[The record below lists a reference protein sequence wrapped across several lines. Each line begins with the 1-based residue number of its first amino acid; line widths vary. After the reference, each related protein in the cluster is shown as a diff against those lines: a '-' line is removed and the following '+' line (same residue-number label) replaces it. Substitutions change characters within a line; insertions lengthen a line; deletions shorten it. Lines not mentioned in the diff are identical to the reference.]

1 MVSAHGLQPFL
12 MDEDGQHETT
22 SAPTL
27 PRRSGWRRPAIR
39 SRRSPRPTSP
49 QRKHTPARRTTTSL
63 PQRRAWAST
72 SSVRTGPGSRVH
84 SVTQDGHH
92 CSRGSS
98 GACLCG
104 RYGIQ
109 PPIRRATRNPGR
121 HIEPLLALLVILAV
135 IPPDP
140 TAANQT
146 ALNGMPSQP
155 ELPRPYWTGLSGRLA
170 VTEPFTSKLTLR

>member
-12 MDEDGQHETT
+12 MDEDGQHETA

-63 PQRRAWAST
+63 PQRRALAST

-84 SVTQDGHH
+84 SVTQDDHH

-109 PPIRRATRNPGR
+109 PPIRRATGNPGR
-121 HIEPLLALLVILAV
+121 HIDPLLALLVILTV
-135 IPPDP
+135 IPQATTEP
-140 TAANQT
+140 NET
-146 ALNGMPSQP
+146 ALTRIAAQP
-155 ELPRPYWTGLSGRLA
+155 GLARSNWTVETRRLA
-170 VTEPFTSKLTLR
+170 VIS